1 MTTPGDGLPAALK
14 ANGCHAHRPR
24 IGRWRAVTR
33 REPCP
38 ACEKTDWCAW
48 SPDRKLLRCMR
59 GGNTPPGM
67 TPAGRDKDGGTL
79 FRPIDPLGVPA
90 PKKRRLSRGAR
101 GGAARS
107 KQPEGPVAERQLG
120 LKALD
125 DRFQAALTD
134 QQAAALADML
144 GVTVAALRALGLG
157 WASGDDLRVLGAS
170 GAGWRE
176 DYPDGAYAFVER
188 DGRGRLA
195 GFSFRAA
202 DGRKGAP
209 ASRSGCRRGLVIPAR
224 LHQLGEPV
232 LVVEGS
238 SDVAACLVLG
248 LAAVGRLSN
257 SGGAD
262 DLAVLLDGRDL
273 LVVGENDGKDSG
285 AWPGRDG
292 AKRVA
297 ERLAAAEGEPVA
309 WTLPPPD
316 SKDVRE
322 WLRARVAAGLD
333 LADSA
338 ACRTA
343 GGELLAALKAEARPV
358 KPQKMSAADRMVRL
372 ALDQYRLGVSEDRE
386 PFAVRL
392 DGPNVALPIGKGS
405 ELRSKL
411 AAEYQRQFGKAPAAA
426 ALADALAVLE
436 GQAREGEPEPV
447 AIRLAPHDGGIV
459 LDLGS
464 LDGAA
469 VVIRSGSWEVVERSP
484 VIFRRTALTSPLPV
498 PERGGFLDDLR
509 GLLNVTDESW
519 PLIRG
524 WLVAAV
530 VPDVPHPVLMLGG
543 EQGTGKS
550 SAARLLV
557 GLFDPSPAPLRSQP
571 KDPEAWAMA
580 AAGCWGVVIDNV
592 SGITEW
598 FSDALCKAVTGDG
611 WIRRTL
617 YTDRGL
623 SVLSFRRV
631 VVLTSID
638 AGALRGD
645 LAERLLVADL
655 ERIDPS
661 QRLTEAELHARYE
674 AARPRLLGS
683 LLDLVAAVLD
693 ALPRVTT
700 RELPRM
706 ADFARVL
713 AALDLVDGTDGV
725 ALDLF
730 SQQAGRLAHDVIE
743 SDPVAVAIVSLAE
756 GSQDGWRG
764 TAGEL
769 LGRITPERA
778 PHGWP
783 KSPRGLAA
791 RLKRLRPALARI
803 GVEVRLGQ
811 RGTDKLR
818 ERLVT
823 VENLG
828 DTTVRTVRSPDHAV
842 DRNRKPS
849 QTLAIRE
856 QADDSDG
863 SDGSTQQKLGGNI
876 RTAAGQ
882 PEDTNTLA
890 VATVAGSESEVFEL

>member
-1 MTTPGDGLPAALK
+1 MPSIPASLLRSK
-14 ANGCHAHRPR
+14 
-24 IGRWRAVTR
+24 GRWLAVSR
-33 REPCP
+33 KSPCP
-38 ACEKTDWCAW
+38 VCGKSDWCAW

-67 TPAGRDKDGGTL
+67 TPAGHDGDGGTL
-79 FRPIDPLGVPA
+79 YRPDDPLSGGAPA
-90 PKKRRLSRGAR
+90 RARRPKPSGN
-101 GGAARS
+101 GSAARS
-107 KQPEGPVAERQLG
+107 TPTISTAKGGPDLQ
-120 LKALD
+120 ALD
-125 DRFQAALTD
+125 NRFQAALTE
-134 QQAAALADML
+134 QQAVALADVL

-157 WASGDDLRVLGAS
+157 WASRDDLRALGAS

-176 DYPDGAYAFVER
+176 DYPDGAYTFAER
-188 DGRGRLA
+188 DGRGRLV

-202 DGRKGAP
+202 DGRKGAT
-209 ASRSGCRRGLVIPAR
+209 AARSGCRRGLVIPAR

-232 LVVEGS
+232 LVVEGA

-248 LAAVGRLSN
+248 LAAVGRPSN

-262 DLAVLLDGRDL
+262 DLALLLDGRDL

-297 ERLAAAEGEPVA
+297 ERLAAAEGEPVE
-309 WTLPPPD
+309 WTLPPRD

-322 WLRARVAAGLD
+322 WLRARVAPGLD
-333 LADSA
+333 LADTA
-338 ACRTA
+338 ACQKA
-343 GGELLAALKAEARPV
+343 GGELLAALKAEVRQV
-358 KPQKMSAADRMVRL
+358 KPQKTSAADRLVRL
-372 ALDQYRLGVSEDRE
+372 ALEQYRLGVSDDCE

-411 AAEYQRQFGKAPAAA
+411 AAEYQRRFGKAPAAA

-464 LDGAA
+464 VDGAA
-469 VVIRSGSWEVVERSP
+469 VVIRSGSWEVVETSP
-484 VIFRRTALTSPLPV
+484 VIFRRTALTGPLPV

-530 VPDVPHPVLMLGG
+530 VPDIPHPVLMLGG

-571 KDPEAWAMA
+571 RDQEAWALA

-592 SGITEW
+592 SAIPEW
-598 FSDALCKAVTGDG
+598 LSDSLCKAVTGDG

-617 YTDRGL
+617 YTDRDL

-683 LLDLVAAVLD
+683 LLDLVAAALD

-743 SDPVAVAIVSLAE
+743 SDPVAVATVSLAE
-756 GSQDGWRG
+756 GSPDGWRG

-803 GVEVRLGQ
+803 GVDVRLGQ
-811 RGTDKLR
+811 RGTDTLR

-823 VENLG
+823 VESLG
-828 DTTVRTVRSPDHAV
+828 DSTVRTVRTVRRSDDAPCEPLPAV
-842 DRNRKPS
+842 AAGVPS
-849 QTLAIRE
+849 
-856 QADDSDG
+856 DDSDG
-863 SDGSTQQKLGGNI
+863 PDGSAPQKTQRGLDGWG
-876 RTAAGQ
+876 
-882 PEDTNTLA
+882 
-890 VATVAGSESEVFEL
+890 TV